1 MVSFIYGRSGSGK
14 SELLFDIAEKSAQSG
29 RHAYFLV
36 PDREAV
42 NAERTAAKR
51 NLGANLDIITFTR
64 LCDFVF
70 RRYGGICK
78 TYIENGAK
86 RILMRRAL
94 TSLSPALSV
103 YGGISDSD
111 TNAVNELVKLRSD
124 MMRGKVTPQALMA
137 ASEKLAENT
146 RLCGKL
152 SDRLCR
158 LCGKDRK
165 CGRRHQQR
173 NRQDDADQP
182 KKRTVALHG
191 FLLILL
197 CASAQVAYTVGVRIL
212 MTAALCRAKVAE
224 AVGIHRCVQAV
235 QCIVAG
241 KCAVRVTEEDIGIR
255 HRRRHAMVYIDVD
268 HRLRERLGAAAQV
281 KLQFRHRRIETDDV
295 SHQHHIGHIVH
306 ILRRSIQ
313 RGDVEALDRDL
324 AVHNNRRFGALRDV
338 PFSAGI
344 RGEEEDLQRIV
355 RVCFAESNRCLS
367 VVGIGI
373 HVPAADKPVVA
384 GTNRDIRVH
393 LIFRRSDEA
402 ADHIH
407 FDAVAGREAVLGR
420 DHGIV
425 AH

>member
-51 NLGANLDIITFTR
+51 NLGADLDIITFTR

-152 SDRLCR
+152 SDIALISS
-158 LCGKDRK
+158 KY
-165 CGRRHQQR
+165 
-173 NRQDDADQP
+173 DA
-182 KKRTVALHG
+182 L
-191 FLLILL
+191 
-197 CASAQVAYTVGVRIL
+197 
-212 MTAALCRAKVAE
+212 VAE
-224 AVGIHRCVQAV
+224 
-235 QCIVAG
+235 
-241 KCAVRVTEEDIGIR
+241 K
-255 HRRRHAMVYIDVD
+255 Y
-268 HRLRERLGAAAQV
+268 
-281 KLQFRHRRIETDDV
+281 DDPD
-295 SHQHHIGHIVH
+295 S
-306 ILRRSIQ
+306 
-313 RGDVEALDRDL
+313 AL
-324 AVHNNRRFGALRDV
+324 
-338 PFSAGI
+338 S
-344 RGEEEDLQRIV
+344 E
-355 RVCFAESNRCLS
+355 
-367 VVGIGI
+367 
-373 HVPAADKPVVA
+373 AADKLRA
-384 GTNRDIRVH
+384 GGFFVGRMHVH
-393 LIFRRSDEA
+393 Q
-402 ADHIH
+402 
-407 FDAVAGREAVLGR
+407 
-420 DHGIV
+420 
-425 AH
+425 